1 MASGLSLWPGAY
13 RTDPVL
19 EVVGPGDL
27 ASLDGLDVDRHD
39 PEALPGVGH
48 PKQVT
53 SRSPAHL
60 AANGHPIPGDENF
73 LDLEM
78 EGVHAAGFTGETLLV
93 SGGLR

>member
-1 MASGLSLWPGAY
+1 MSI
-13 RTDPVL
+13 
-19 EVVGPGDL
+19 
-27 ASLDGLDVDRHD
+27 RHD

-48 PKQVT
+48 PKQVP